1 MQQGSAKKILSN
13 LLKVAI
19 SVGGLAYIFWKV
31 PFAEVCGHWTAQA
44 LPWILLILFCT
55 VFSMAIQANRWRG
68 LLLEEGKKI
77 KFRTFYAYIALGY
90 FFNNL
95 LPSGFGGDAVKTIAF
110 GKRFG
115 NIANSVAAVAI
126 SRVMGLLAM
135 FLCFFATLPFVVAR
149 YDIPTIYTG
158 AVSAVALVSVL
169 VIVGG
174 LFSDKI
180 KLPAKLTKLGVHSNI
195 PNLREIVIPEGVRKI
210 PFGCFEN
217 DSNLEKVEIKGNLT
231 EIDAMAFDCCSSL
244 KNLKLP
250 DSITSI
256 GAVAFQGCTSLN
268 EITLPKNLKC
278 VGEYAFA
285 FCGKL
290 TITVPEEMQL
300 EKWDNAFVE
309 PETESVQPD
318 QKLTVRVKKGSWADL
333 HFEEVFTARAVKEY
347 F

>member
-31 PFAEVCGHWTAQA
+31 PFAEVCKHWTAQA

-55 VFSMAIQANRWRG
+55 VFSMAIQANRWRS

-77 KFRTFYAYIALGY
+77 KLRTFYAYIALGY

-180 KLPAKLTKLGVHSNI
+180 KLPAKLTAKV
-195 PNLREIVIPEGVRKI
+195 
-210 PFGCFEN
+210 PF
-217 DSNLEKVEIKGNLT
+217 L
-231 EIDAMAFDCCSSL
+231 
-244 KNLKLP
+244 LKLQDAFSIYRGYKKSFLLSGL
-250 DSITSI
+250 DSIWLQISSI
-256 GAVAFQGCTSLN
+256 AIHYAYFQAVGVPVDLA
-268 EITLPKNLKC
+268 
-278 VGEYAFA
+278 
-285 FCGKL
+285 
-290 TITVPEEMQL
+290 TITVFMTITITVSMLPISINGIGIREGVNVSLFTGLLGIPADIVLAAALIGYIPMLFQAAQG
-300 EKWDNAFVE
+300 AFVFAIIGKRN
-309 PETESVQPD
+309 SAQ
-318 QKLTVRVKKGSWADL
+318 
-333 HFEEVFTARAVKEY
+333 
-347 F
+347 

>member
-13 LLKVAI
+13 LLKVVI

-31 PFAEVCGHWTAQA
+31 PFAEVCEHWTAQA

-55 VFSMAIQANRWRG
+55 IFSMAIQANRWRG

-149 YDIPTIYTG
+149 YDIPAIYTG
-158 AVSAVALVSVL
+158 SVCAVALVSVL

-180 KLPAKLTKLGVHSNI
+180 KLPSGLTAKV
-195 PNLREIVIPEGVRKI
+195 
-210 PFGCFEN
+210 PF
-217 DSNLEKVEIKGNLT
+217 L
-231 EIDAMAFDCCSSL
+231 
-244 KNLKLP
+244 LKLQDAFSIYRGYKKAFLLSGL
-250 DSITSI
+250 DSIWLQISSI
-256 GAVAFQGCTSLN
+256 AIHYAYFQAVSVPVDLA
-268 EITLPKNLKC
+268 
-278 VGEYAFA
+278 
-285 FCGKL
+285 
-290 TITVPEEMQL
+290 TITVFM
-300 EKWDNAFVE
+300 
-309 PETESVQPD
+309 TITI
-318 QKLTVRVKKGSWADL
+318 TVSMLPISINGIGIREGVNVSLFTGLLGIPADIVLAAALIGYIPMLFQAAQGAVVLATYKK
-333 HFEEVFTARAVKEY
+333 KN
-347 F
+347 

>member
-31 PFAEVCGHWTAQA
+31 PFVEVCGHWTAQA

-55 VFSMAIQANRWRG
+55 VFSMAIQANRWRS

-180 KLPAKLTKLGVHSNI
+180 KLPAKLTAKV
-195 PNLREIVIPEGVRKI
+195 
-210 PFGCFEN
+210 PF
-217 DSNLEKVEIKGNLT
+217 L
-231 EIDAMAFDCCSSL
+231 
-244 KNLKLP
+244 LKLQDAFSIYRGYKKAFLLSGL
-250 DSITSI
+250 DSIWLQISSI
-256 GAVAFQGCTSLN
+256 AIHYAYFQAVGVPVDLA
-268 EITLPKNLKC
+268 
-278 VGEYAFA
+278 
-285 FCGKL
+285 
-290 TITVPEEMQL
+290 TITVFMTITITVSMLPISINGIGIREGVNVSLFTGLLGIPADIVLAAALIGYIPMLFQAAQG
-300 EKWDNAFVE
+300 AFVFAIIGKRN
-309 PETESVQPD
+309 SAQ
-318 QKLTVRVKKGSWADL
+318 
-333 HFEEVFTARAVKEY
+333 
-347 F
+347 

>member
-55 VFSMAIQANRWRG
+55 VFSMIIQANRWRG

-149 YDIPTIYTG
+149 YDIPAIYTG
-158 AVSAVALVSVL
+158 AVCAVALVSVL

-180 KLPAKLTKLGVHSNI
+180 KLPAGLTAKV
-195 PNLREIVIPEGVRKI
+195 
-210 PFGCFEN
+210 PF
-217 DSNLEKVEIKGNLT
+217 L
-231 EIDAMAFDCCSSL
+231 
-244 KNLKLP
+244 LKLQDAFSIYRGYKKAFLLSGL
-250 DSITSI
+250 DSIWLQISSI
-256 GAVAFQGCTSLN
+256 AIHYAYFQAVGVPVDLA
-268 EITLPKNLKC
+268 
-278 VGEYAFA
+278 
-285 FCGKL
+285 
-290 TITVPEEMQL
+290 TITVFMTITITVSMLPI
-300 EKWDNAFVE
+300 
-309 PETESVQPD
+309 SVNGIGLREGVNVSLFTGLLGISADIVLAAALIGYIPMLFQAA
-318 QKLTVRVKKGSWADL
+318 QGAAVLAVYGKK
-333 HFEEVFTARAVKEY
+333 K
-347 F
+347 

>member
-1 MQQGSAKKILSN
+1 MQQSSAKKILSS
-13 LLKVAI
+13 LLKVVI

-149 YDIPTIYTG
+149 YNIPAIYTG
-158 AVSAVALVSVL
+158 AVCAVALVSVL

-180 KLPAKLTKLGVHSNI
+180 KLPTGLTAKV
-195 PNLREIVIPEGVRKI
+195 
-210 PFGCFEN
+210 PF
-217 DSNLEKVEIKGNLT
+217 L
-231 EIDAMAFDCCSSL
+231 
-244 KNLKLP
+244 LKLQNAFSIYRGYKKAFLLSGL
-250 DSITSI
+250 DSVWLQISSI
-256 GAVAFQGCTSLN
+256 AIHYAYFQAVGVPVDLA
-268 EITLPKNLKC
+268 
-278 VGEYAFA
+278 
-285 FCGKL
+285 
-290 TITVPEEMQL
+290 TITVFM
-300 EKWDNAFVE
+300 
-309 PETESVQPD
+309 TITI
-318 QKLTVRVKKGSWADL
+318 TVSMLPISINGIGIREGVNVSLFTGLLGIPADTVLAAALIGYIPMLFQAAQGAVVLAVYGKKN
-333 HFEEVFTARAVKEY
+333 
-347 F
+347 